1 MWALLIFCLTAFR
14 LICFFCHHLLSD
26 RRCLTVVDLSIFVSS
41 KNYIMLPTYVSYQNI
56 FTNFEMSLTVKKK
69 SVLHKIVLILRNEM
83 RYSRQKYSALDLWLR
98 NFRHKKSPKNARKCS
113 FFDWNTM
120 SWILGQKQSRQML
133 AKPSSFFAPNTHIFK
148 RLLQKRV
155 NPKSIK

>member
-1 MWALLIFCLTAFR
+1 MFHTRTFLQTLNWVWLWN
-14 LICFFCHHLLSD
+14 
-26 RRCLTVVDLSIFVSS
+26 
-41 KNYIMLPTYVSYQNI
+41 KNQ
-56 FTNFEMSLTVKKK
+56 F
-69 SVLHKIVLILRNEM
+69 LHKIVLILWNEM

-155 NPKSIK
+155 NPKSIKQRICWKMAKNRTTEAY

>member
-1 MWALLIFCLTAFR
+1 MWAFLIFCLMAFR
-14 LICFFCHHLLSD
+14 LICFLPSSIVRPSLSHCCWLINFCIFKKLHNVTYICFIPKHFHKLWNESD
-26 RRCLTVVDLSIFVSS
+26 C
-41 KNYIMLPTYVSYQNI
+41 
-56 FTNFEMSLTVKKK
+56 EKK